1 MPIPLCPGMRADLS
15 IRRDRGECTK
25 TIFKC
30 WIAHRLQTL
39 MHGVIRSPPSD
50 TAIIHSKDSGRI
62 FFFGGSMFLI
72 YCRPASIKATDRDD
86 ATSLI
91 GSTTTA
97 VESLK
102 RDDEIACSAP
112 EISSY
117 SSDER
122 VYDSYKPQR
131 GEEQIIRV

>member
-1 MPIPLCPGMRADLS
+1 
-15 IRRDRGECTK
+15 
-25 TIFKC
+25 
-30 WIAHRLQTL
+30 
-39 MHGVIRSPPSD
+39 
-50 TAIIHSKDSGRI
+50 
-62 FFFGGSMFLI
+62 MFLI
-72 YCRPASIKATDRDD
+72 YCRPASIKATDPDD

-97 VESLK
+97 VESHK

-122 VYDSYKPQR
+122 VYVTVKINPDRYTIAVHFFFSVTDASQTIAFGPTSFV
-131 GEEQIIRV
+131 IRA